1 MEVTREAMLCIVD
14 NITDTID
21 KLDKRQVNKL
31 IRTIERANK
40 VFIYGAGRSG
50 LAARAFAMR
59 LMHLDIDVYVVG
71 GITTPSI
78 HKGDLLLVLSGSGQ
92 TTSVVNAAGI
102 AKKIGAKIA
111 LITSYPDSPVGKL
124 ADYIITI
131 EGRIKLEGSR
141 DYNLRQLRGDHRS
154 LAPLGTLFEIT
165 TFIFLDGIIS
175 ELMAR
180 MGKREEDLKARHATI
195 E

>member
-124 ADYIITI
+124 ADYTITI

>member
-1 MEVTREAMLCIVD
+1 MEVTREAMLCIAD
-14 NITDTID
+14 NVTDTAG
-21 KLDKRQVNKL
+21 KLDKRQVNRL

-78 HKGDLLLVLSGSGQ
+78 HKGDLLLVISGSGQ
-92 TTSVVNAAGI
+92 TTSVVNAARI

-124 ADYIITI
+124 ANYIITI
-131 EGRIKLEGSR
+131 EGRIKLEGSK

-175 ELMAR
+175 ELMTR
-180 MGKREEDLKARHATI
+180 MGKREEDLKERHATI